1 MLYTVSNEEVKCE
14 VFSVKASLVSEEGE
28 TILRLGDVR
37 VLVPLSPENLSMEVI
52 VGREILNK
60 LILKLDGKRL
70 EVL

>member
-1 MLYTVSNEEVKCE
+1 
-14 VFSVKASLVSEEGE
+14 
-28 TILRLGDVR
+28 
-37 VLVPLSPENLSMEVI
+37 VLVPLSPENLSVEVI